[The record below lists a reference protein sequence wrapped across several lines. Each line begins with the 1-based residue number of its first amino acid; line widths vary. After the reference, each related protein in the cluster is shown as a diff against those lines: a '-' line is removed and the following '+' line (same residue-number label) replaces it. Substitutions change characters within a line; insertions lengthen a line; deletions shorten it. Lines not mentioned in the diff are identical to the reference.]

1 MNKCVIITGASG
13 GIGRET
19 ARVFAAHGWD
29 LILGYCHN
37 REGAEA
43 LAAELVREHGV
54 RAIPFGGDLSLPD
67 VCRRI
72 VTKAIFEF
80 GRVDALVCNAG
91 IAESRLFTEIT
102 PEQFG
107 ALMMTDVGGV
117 FFTAQA
123 AAKEMIAA
131 GGGRI
136 VTVSSMWGQVGAAME
151 VAYSTAK
158 AAVIGLTKA
167 LAKELAPSRIRV
179 NCVCPGVIDT
189 EMNRCYSEETMDKL
203 AEMTPLSR
211 LGEARD
217 VANGIYFLCD
227 DASDFITGQVLGING
242 GFVI

>member
-1 MNKCVIITGASG
+1 MNKSVIITGASG
-13 GIGRET
+13 GIGRAT

-29 LILGYCHN
+29 MILGYHRN
-37 REGAEA
+37 REGAQA
-43 LAAELVREHGV
+43 LAAELVRECGV
-54 RAIPFGGDLSLPD
+54 RAVPFGGDLSSPD

-72 VTKAIFEF
+72 VAKAIFEF
-80 GRVDALVCNAG
+80 GRVDALICNAG

-102 PEQFG
+102 PEQFET
-107 ALMMTDVGGV
+107 MIMTDVGGV

-136 VTVSSMWGQVGAAME
+136 VTVSSIWGQVGAAME

-167 LAKELAPSRIRV
+167 LSKELAPSHIRV

-189 EMNRCYSEETMDKL
+189 EMNRGYSEETMEKL
-203 AEMTPLSR
+203 VDMTPLSR
-211 LGEARD
+211 LGEAED
-217 VANGIYFLCD
+217 VANGIYFLCEE
-227 DASDFITGQVLGING
+227 ASDFITGQILGING